1 VNDGCGGVAG
11 PMALGSDIGPAAFN
25 PTAVRP
31 SNTLSRHNTEHHY
44 THTDGLALDKR
55 IKPKPN
61 MAYNFVRSYID
72 TFRERTAAI
81 SHTSTFRETGQ
92 ITPEEF
98 VLAGDFLVFK
108 FPSWQ
113 WADATSPA
121 KRVSY
126 LPEGKQ
132 FLVTR
137 GVPCHRRLDDNFAGE
152 AGQDETIVRDGFTA
166 GEGATDDDGW
176 LRTGGMAASQEA
188 KVRDVRTVDE
198 SGNLGAAEEEDEIPD
213 MEDIEDDEEA
223 IIRDPQGDSNTKA

>member
-1 VNDGCGGVAG
+1 
-11 PMALGSDIGPAAFN
+11 
-25 PTAVRP
+25 
-31 SNTLSRHNTEHHY
+31 
-44 THTDGLALDKR
+44 
-55 IKPKPN
+55 

-113 WADATSPA
+113 WADASSPA

-152 AGQDETIVRDGFTA
+152 AGQDETIVRDGFAA
-166 GEGATDDDGW
+166 GEGATEDDGW

-198 SGNLGAAEEEDEIPD
+198 SGNLGAAEEEEEIPD
-213 MEDIEDDEEA
+213 MEDDEDDEEA
-223 IIRDPQGDSNTKA
+223 IIRDPQAGSHTQAYRACRP